1 MWRCANPNNPP
12 LLFLFLT
19 PPLQHNGKKS
29 GNGSACYTAIYW
41 EGLLLVATAL
51 TLGLMYA
58 FLGTA
63 EVPVTTLTMDLA
75 SDDVWAAQ
83 AVFPADAGT
92 LEVRNSNSK

>member
-1 MWRCANPNNPP
+1 
-12 LLFLFLT
+12 
-19 PPLQHNGKKS
+19 
-29 GNGSACYTAIYW
+29 
-41 EGLLLVATAL
+41 
-51 TLGLMYA
+51 MYA

-92 LEVRNSNSK
+92 LEVRNSNIK